1 MATVSR
7 ESGGAEDF
15 CSPPLPRPNALS
27 LTIQEHMI
35 KKLLSI
41 EEEDMIDDDL
51 FTYTETVFAS
61 VCAWNSSLTLAGL
74 HKHTHGLDY
83 RLAEDCVAQIGRIA
97 RETIQEVASS
107 YWHSKRG
114 QESSFASP
122 SQDALRCYVLPLYK
136 DFTDPKQT
144 AKLQTPYAEGVLK
157 LDKEMAEVFKRPAC
171 PRVFPAAVVPGP
183 RSELPS
189 RLPSGAVELRRLL
202 HPRNCRE
209 N

>member
-1 MATVSR
+1 
-7 ESGGAEDF
+7 
-15 CSPPLPRPNALS
+15 
-27 LTIQEHMI
+27 
-35 KKLLSI
+35 
-41 EEEDMIDDDL
+41 
-51 FTYTETVFAS
+51 YTETVFAS

-83 RLAEDCVAQIGRIA
+83 RLAEDCVAQIGRNA
-97 RETIQEVASS
+97 RETIQEVAS
-107 YWHSKRG
+107 
-114 QESSFASP
+114 A
-122 SQDALRCYVLPLYK
+122 QDALRCYVLPLYK

-144 AKLQTPYAEGVLK
+144 AKLQMPYAEGVLK
-157 LDKEMAEVFKRPAC
+157 LGKEMAEVFKRPAC

-189 RLPSGAVELRRLL
+189 RLPIGVVELRRLL

>member
-1 MATVSR
+1 M
-7 ESGGAEDF
+7 
-15 CSPPLPRPNALS
+15 PLS

-51 FTYTETVFAS
+51 FTYTKTVFAS
-61 VCAWNSSLTLAGL
+61 VCAWNSSFTLAGL

-97 RETIQEVASS
+97 RETIQEVANS

-122 SQDALRCYVLPLYK
+122 SQDALCCYVLPLYK

-157 LDKEMAEVFKRPAC
+157 LGKEMAEVFKTGVPSCLPCGCC
-171 PRVFPAAVVPGP
+171 PWSTV
-183 RSELPS
+183 
-189 RLPSGAVELRRLL
+189 
-202 HPRNCRE
+202 
-209 N
+209 

>member
-1 MATVSR
+1 
-7 ESGGAEDF
+7 
-15 CSPPLPRPNALS
+15 
-27 LTIQEHMI
+27 MI

-157 LDKEMAEVFKRPAC
+157 LDKEMAEVFKTSVPLCLPCGCC
-171 PRVFPAAVVPGP
+171 PWSTV
-183 RSELPS
+183 
-189 RLPSGAVELRRLL
+189 
-202 HPRNCRE
+202 
-209 N
+209 

>member
-1 MATVSR
+1 
-7 ESGGAEDF
+7 
-15 CSPPLPRPNALS
+15 
-27 LTIQEHMI
+27 MI

-97 RETIQEVASS
+97 RETIQEVASACVCVRTGIQNVAKS
-107 YWHSKRG
+107 LPSHP
-114 QESSFASP
+114 P

-157 LDKEMAEVFKRPAC
+157 LDKEMAEVFKTGVPLCLPCGCC
-171 PRVFPAAVVPGP
+171 PWSTV
-183 RSELPS
+183 
-189 RLPSGAVELRRLL
+189 
-202 HPRNCRE
+202 
-209 N
+209 

>member
-1 MATVSR
+1 M
-7 ESGGAEDF
+7 
-15 CSPPLPRPNALS
+15 PP
-27 LTIQEHMI
+27 LTIQEHII

-83 RLAEDCVAQIGRIA
+83 RLAEDCVAQIGRNA
-97 RETIQEVASS
+97 RETIQEVIRTGIQNVAKSLPS
-107 YWHSKRG
+107 HP
-114 QESSFASP
+114 P

-144 AKLQTPYAEGVLK
+144 AKLQMPYAEGVLK
-157 LDKEMAEVFKRPAC
+157 LGKEMAEVFKRPAC

-189 RLPSGAVELRRLL
+189 RLPIGVVELRRLL